1 MAANFLTML
10 YRLYALWMV
19 FAAVLAM
26 LMPPYLLLNISI
38 CLSNRSWD
46 NSYGS
51 AICVLLRHFLPG
63 LFATS
68 TYFLMLLLVLAL
80 VDLVTRL
87 GECKA
92 FLAASICLRG
102 PSIY

>member
-1 MAANFLTML
+1 M
-10 YRLYALWMV
+10 
-19 FAAVLAM
+19 VLAALFAM
-26 LMPPYLLLNISI
+26 LIPPYLLLSISI
-38 CLSNRSWD
+38 CLSSRSWD

-51 AICVLLRHFLPG
+51 AIWVLLRHFLPG
-63 LFATS
+63 LDATS
-68 TYFLMLLLVLAL
+68 AYFLMLELVLAL